1 MGYCIELEYVK
12 GMEFK
17 CSDANNI
24 INDIKEWAKTKRTIM
39 WVDKRFIEVTDNIE
53 DLFEE
58 LRYPLNYNKE
68 SDTYKID
75 YFSGEKLG
83 DDDEIFK
90 CISNYLTDGEI
101 CFLGD
106 DGEYFIIKCQN
117 GNVSI
122 E

>member
-17 CSDANNI
+17 RSDANNI

-39 WVDKRFIEVTDNIE
+39 WVDKRFIEETDRIE

-68 SDTYKID
+68 RDMYNID

-101 CFLGD
+101 CFLGED
-106 DGEYFIIKCQN
+106 DEYFTIKCKN

>member
-1 MGYCIELEYVK
+1 M
-12 GMEFK
+12 
-17 CSDANNI
+17 
-24 INDIKEWAKTKRTIM
+24 
-39 WVDKRFIEVTDNIE
+39 
-53 DLFEE
+53 
-58 LRYPLNYNKE
+58 YN
-68 SDTYKID
+68 ID

-101 CFLGD
+101 CFLGED
-106 DGEYFIIKCQN
+106 DEYFTIKCKN

>member
-17 CSDANNI
+17 RSDANNI
-24 INDIKEWAKTKRTIM
+24 INNIKEWAKTKRTIM
-39 WVDKRFIEVTDNIE
+39 WVDKRFIEETDRIE

-68 SDTYKID
+68 SDMYNVD

-101 CFLGD
+101 CFLGED
-106 DGEYFIIKCQN
+106 DEYFTIKCLN
-117 GNVSI
+117 GNVAI

>member
-17 CSDANNI
+17 RSDANNI

-39 WVDKRFIEVTDNIE
+39 WVDKRFIEETDRIE

-68 SDTYKID
+68 SDMYNVD

-83 DDDEIFK
+83 DEDEIFK

-101 CFLGD
+101 CFLGED
-106 DGEYFIIKCQN
+106 DEYFTIKCQN
-117 GNVSI
+117 GNVAI

>member
-17 CSDANNI
+17 RSDANNI

-39 WVDKRFIEVTDNIE
+39 WVDKRFIEETDRIE

-68 SDTYKID
+68 SDMYNVD
-75 YFSGEKLG
+75 CFRGEKLG

-101 CFLGD
+101 CFLGED
-106 DGEYFIIKCQN
+106 DEYFTIKCQN
-117 GNVSI
+117 GNVAI

>member
-17 CSDANNI
+17 RSDANNI

-39 WVDKRFIEVTDNIE
+39 WVDKRFIEETDRIE

-68 SDTYKID
+68 RDMYNID

-101 CFLGD
+101 CFLGED
-106 DGEYFIIKCQN
+106 DEYLTIKCQN
-117 GNVSI
+117 GNVAI

>member
-17 CSDANNI
+17 RSDANNI

-39 WVDKRFIEVTDNIE
+39 WVDKRFIEETDRIE

-68 SDTYKID
+68 RDMYNID
-75 YFSGEKLG
+75 YFNGEKLG

-90 CISNYLTDGEI
+90 CISKYLTDGEI
-101 CFLGD
+101 CFLGE
-106 DGEYFIIKCQN
+106 DGEYFTIKCQN
-117 GNVSI
+117 ENIAI

>member
-17 CSDANNI
+17 RSDANNI

-39 WVDKRFIEVTDNIE
+39 WVDKRFIEETDRIE

-68 SDTYKID
+68 RDMYNID

-83 DDDEIFK
+83 DDDE
-90 CISNYLTDGEI
+90 
-101 CFLGD
+101 
-106 DGEYFIIKCQN
+106 YFTIKCQN
-117 GNVSI
+117 GNVSTS
-122 E
+122 